1 MCKLNLANT
10 NAKVR
15 VKRDTKDGNQ
25 FHKRSYSEV
34 VVVVVVGV
42 CSKIHKQVKNA
53 RSNI

>member
-10 NAKVR
+10 NAKAR

-25 FHKRSYSEV
+25 FHKRSCSE
-34 VVVVVVGV
+34 VVVVVGV